1 MTVVLGMNPTRGNF
15 ITVQSPRNSISQV
28 IVSEIFAFQIPD
40 WLWIRHFGWILI
52 LCWLWSS
59 SSSPSST
66 DAVSSFCWVRTSCR
80 SLPSFFSISLVW
92 MNSPLHYPWSKSQPW
107 SYFRWFALDLRQLWS
122 DYYPPNIMRGSG
134 FSSMRALKA
143 SPIRSWSPDSICRCC
158 SHPENRALECDH
170 VHIQRCIGTWN
181 VLFAIL
187 CELIFSSV
195 ESSPRDFDYCPKS
208 RISQQS
214 VALKL

>member
-1 MTVVLGMNPTRGNF
+1 
-15 ITVQSPRNSISQV
+15 
-28 IVSEIFAFQIPD
+28 
-40 WLWIRHFGWILI
+40 
-52 LCWLWSS
+52 
-59 SSSPSST
+59 
-66 DAVSSFCWVRTSCR
+66 
-80 SLPSFFSISLVW
+80 
-92 MNSPLHYPWSKSQPW
+92 
-107 SYFRWFALDLRQLWS
+107 
-122 DYYPPNIMRGSG
+122 MRGSG

-214 VALKL
+214 VALKLKLKSVKITATKSCPSLLWDHFWGIEPIGKQFRSIRFIVRVSLISDPAYHLQVFLTLYLLR

>member
-1 MTVVLGMNPTRGNF
+1 MNPHPVL
-15 ITVQSPRNSISQV
+15 TVI
-28 IVSEIFAFQIPD
+28 
-40 WLWIRHFGWILI
+40 ILF
-52 LCWLWSS
+52 
-59 SSSPSST
+59 SST

-92 MNSPLHYPWSKSQPW
+92 MHSPLHYPWSKSQPW

-143 SPIRSWSPDSICRCC
+143 SPIRSWSPDFVCRCC
-158 SHPENRALECDH
+158 SHQEIRARVWSCSHPE
-170 VHIQRCIGTWN
+170 VYWN
-181 VLFAIL
+181 LNVVFAIL